1 MKDFI
6 KHHTPRHKKGLVVS
20 QVPYKKGTRVTAQS
34 KPVKPHANTKRTNK
48 PTKRTNSPYHVTNTI
63 FMCFIKQIK
72 YDFRFFLLNF
82 DFLKKKI
89 ILNFLKI

>member
-48 PTKRTNSPYHVTNTI
+48 PT
-63 FMCFIKQIK
+63 
-72 YDFRFFLLNF
+72 
-82 DFLKKKI
+82 
-89 ILNFLKI
+89 